1 MVDPHHHY
9 ILLYCNQS
17 TQTQPDNKSDYKW
30 SSDSEFPPI
39 RIGKGTMSF
48 ADAMR
53 YNKDEP
59 PQSRHRQQHNSGVI
73 GLGQTNILNVVDGSA
88 PMQHGL
94 GKVTNHLNC
103 SFSS

>member
-9 ILLYCNQS
+9 IPLYCNQS
-17 TQTQPDNKSDYKW
+17 TQTQPDNESDYESDYEW

-59 PQSRHRQQHNSGVI
+59 PQSCHRQQHNSGVI

-94 GKVTNHLNC
+94 GKVTNH
-103 SFSS
+103 